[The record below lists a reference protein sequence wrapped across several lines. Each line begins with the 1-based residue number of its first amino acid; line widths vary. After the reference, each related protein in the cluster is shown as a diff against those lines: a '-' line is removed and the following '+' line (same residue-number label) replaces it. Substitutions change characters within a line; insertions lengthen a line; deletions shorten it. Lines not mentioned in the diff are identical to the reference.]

1 MTKKGQAFAEVK
13 GKAPQQVFIEELADK
28 FKSQMDAYFRKNL
41 SDDPIMLDWHRNFA
55 DILERGEQYPPV
67 KKWIRPSMV
76 GADKQ
81 AIWMHLH
88 GYKPDTFLL
97 DEPQDEVHTRWQ
109 AIGTVVGDM
118 WQRQVLSAEHW
129 TKKGK
134 ADVDFA
140 FERVNLEGIES
151 HGDGNYPMFEE
162 FARKY
167 IEIDGVPVWG
177 TCDGILNYREIFETN
192 CSATQVVHRI
202 GFEVK
207 SKQTTNAST
216 GTYKMKCAEDK
227 HIQQIKTYALMYD
240 LDYYFILYQN
250 CSKKGWTQD
259 EETKTKYPDVR
270 VFGIYISE
278 EDKESH
284 RNYLRDLWDLQTKEK
299 PPLDPLNW
307 TFNSHKI
314 SAIVNMTDEEY
325 TQLSN
330 DVSKIRHSRDMTAFE
345 KKSAEQCLEEIRQAR
360 EEMKRAGTLEL
371 KNPMKGGN

>member
-1 MTKKGQAFAEVK
+1 MATKGQAFKELTVAEMK
-13 GKAPQQVFIEELADK
+13 NIQKETFIKDLADK

-55 DILERGEQYPPV
+55 DILERGTEYPPV

-76 GADKQ
+76 GSDEQ
-81 AIWMHLH
+81 AIWLHLH
-88 GYKPDTFLL
+88 GYKPDEYLL

-118 WQRQVLSAEHW
+118 WQRQVLAAEYW

-134 ADVDFA
+134 ANVDFA
-140 FERVNLEGIES
+140 FERLDLSNGHSNALKNV
-151 HGDGNYPMFEE
+151 PAFEE

-167 IEIDGVPVWG
+167 VELDGVPVWG
-177 TCDGILNYREIFETN
+177 TCDGILNYHEARDFEGVPMTL
-192 CSATQVVHRI
+192 THRI

-216 GTYKMKCAEDK
+216 GTYKMKTYEEK
-227 HIQQIKTYALMYD
+227 HRQQILTYALMYD

-259 EETKTKYPDVR
+259 EESKTKYPDVR
-270 VFGIYISE
+270 VFGIYISPE
-278 EDKESH
+278 EKKSH
-284 RNYLRDLWDLQTKEK
+284 MEYIKRLWSLQSVDEK
-299 PPLDPLNW
+299 PPLDPLKW

-314 SAIVNMTDEEY
+314 STIVNMSTEEY
-325 TQLSN
+325 EALM
-330 DVSKIRHSRDMTAFE
+330 DEVSRIDFSKEYTAFE
-345 KKSAEQCLEEIRQAR
+345 KKQAWECLEEVRQAR
-360 EEMKRAGTLEL
+360 EKMKQ
-371 KNPMKGGN
+371 KGGN

>member
-1 MTKKGQAFAEVK
+1 MATKKGQAFKELTV
-13 GKAPQQVFIEELADK
+13 APQETFIKELADK

-41 SDDPIMLDWHRNFA
+41 SDDPIMLEWHRNFA
-55 DILERGEQYPPV
+55 DILERGTEYPPV

-76 GADKQ
+76 GSDEQ

-88 GYKPDTFLL
+88 GYKPDTYLL
-97 DEPQDEVHTRWQ
+97 EEPQDEVHTRWQ

-118 WQRQVLSAEHW
+118 WQRQVLAAEYW

-134 ADVDFA
+134 DQVDFA
-140 FERVNLEGIES
+140 FERVNIYDDKTGT
-151 HGDGNYPMFEE
+151 DYGNMPMFEE

-167 IEIDGVPVWG
+167 VELDGVPVWG
-177 TCDGILNYREIFETN
+177 TCDGILNYIGE
-192 CSATQVVHRI
+192 CPDSDGGGQVRI

-216 GTYKMKCAEDK
+216 GTYKMKTYEEK
-227 HIQQIKTYALMYD
+227 HRQQILTYALMYD

-259 EETKTKYPDVR
+259 EETKAKYPDLR

-278 EDKESH
+278 EDK
-284 RNYLRDLWDLQTKEK
+284 RNHIRYLQRLWELRNTEEK
-299 PPLDPLNW
+299 PPLDPLKW

-314 SAIVNMTDEEY
+314 SAIVNMTDKEFVLLKLRCRVIDESKEY
-325 TQLSN
+325 
-330 DVSKIRHSRDMTAFE
+330 TAFE
-345 KKSAEQCLEEIRQAR
+345 KKQAWECLEEVRQGR
-360 EEMKRAGTLEL
+360 DKMKQ
-371 KNPMKGGN
+371 KGGN